1 MEHSFL
7 QHSPRLEYLT
17 LLLLHHLMSS
27 CNNNSLQQ
35 LLVNL
40 NSSSVVDNSNR
51 QDMSNNSSFSRV
63 DMDIKQLEDKAL
75 FNKVI
80 KRVSHTNHQ
89 EVETVTLATKTPVIS
104 PTTSEDKT
112 VLEATTE
119 EEVREDEGSE
129 VAEEEVMTE
138 VVVET
143 VTEVEEEDITMIEE
157 VTAET
162 MTDKEGSVD
171 MVRLEVAARGVVT
184 MAARTGAQPP
194 GSSLLQD
201 HLQQG
206 QCQTSQSSE
215 TWEPRPSLTR
225 PMFPSTRVCEEREVK
240 MMVCPRLLLT
250 TILTDNN
257 TTSPC
262 STPPHQTVSRV
273 FQLLIRSLKTFLSC
287 LSNS

>member
-1 MEHSFL
+1 
-7 QHSPRLEYLT
+7 
-17 LLLLHHLMSS
+17 
-27 CNNNSLQQ
+27 
-35 LLVNL
+35 
-40 NSSSVVDNSNR
+40 
-51 QDMSNNSSFSRV
+51 
-63 DMDIKQLEDKAL
+63 MD
-75 FNKVI
+75 
-80 KRVSHTNHQ
+80 
-89 EVETVTLATKTPVIS
+89 TVTLATMTPVIS
-104 PTTSEDKT
+104 QTTSEDKI

-119 EEVREDEGSE
+119 EEAREEEGSE

-138 VVVET
+138 VVGET

-171 MVRLEVAARGVVT
+171 MVSQVAAPGVAAMV
-184 MAARTGAQPP
+184 ARTGAQPP

-225 PMFPSTRVCEEREVK
+225 PMSPSTRVCEAREVK

-273 FQLLIRSLKTFLSC
+273 FQLLTRSLKTFLSC